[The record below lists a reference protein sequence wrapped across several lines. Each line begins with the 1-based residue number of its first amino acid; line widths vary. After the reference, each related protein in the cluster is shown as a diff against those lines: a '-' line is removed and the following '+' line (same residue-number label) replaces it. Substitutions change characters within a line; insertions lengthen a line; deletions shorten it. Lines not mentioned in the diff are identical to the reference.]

1 MSESRKRYL
10 AAVRRKKKKK
20 KSNRKYNHT
29 MNMIQPIT
37 APIIVR
43 IPNHDLP
50 LQLLSTPI
58 TQITICVPV
67 PLSLLTP
74 EIESEYAG
82 VTMKFVAAPTAIN
95 TAATITSP
103 IIKPL
108 FVFSLHSH
116 RRRFNITECIMML

>member
-10 AAVRRKKKKK
+10 AAVRRKKKNKQKK
-20 KSNRKYNHT
+20 KSNRKYDHT

-58 TQITICVPV
+58 TQITICVAPV
-67 PLSLLTP
+67 SLLMLLLADIVLEGACAFIIIVGTDN
-74 EIESEYAG
+74 ESYYY
-82 VTMKFVAAPTAIN
+82 
-95 TAATITSP
+95 IT
-103 IIKPL
+103 
-108 FVFSLHSH
+108 
-116 RRRFNITECIMML
+116 